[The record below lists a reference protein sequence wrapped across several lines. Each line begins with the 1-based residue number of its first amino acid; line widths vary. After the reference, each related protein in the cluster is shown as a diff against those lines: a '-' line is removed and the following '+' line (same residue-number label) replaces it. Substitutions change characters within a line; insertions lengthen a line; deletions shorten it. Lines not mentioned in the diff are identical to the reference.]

1 VREVLFLYSYFILV
15 YLSSADLFLVI
26 LFLFQLPRVRLSQ
39 LKVSK
44 FIEVV
49 RDAILF
55 LLWVLFCLLPY
66 SLGVY
71 VLFLLATYGFLDE
84 FPIIN
89 VDN

>member
-1 VREVLFLYSYFILV
+1 
-15 YLSSADLFLVI
+15 
-26 LFLFQLPRVRLSQ
+26 
-39 LKVSK
+39 VSK

-66 SLGVY
+66 SLIFLGVY
-71 VLFLLATYGFLDE
+71 VLFLLATYCVLDE

-89 VDN
+89 VDD

>member
-1 VREVLFLYSYFILV
+1 
-15 YLSSADLFLVI
+15 
-26 LFLFQLPRVRLSQ
+26 
-39 LKVSK
+39 VSK
-44 FIEVV
+44 IIEVV

-71 VLFLLATYGFLDE
+71 VLFLLATYCVLDE

-89 VDN
+89 VDD